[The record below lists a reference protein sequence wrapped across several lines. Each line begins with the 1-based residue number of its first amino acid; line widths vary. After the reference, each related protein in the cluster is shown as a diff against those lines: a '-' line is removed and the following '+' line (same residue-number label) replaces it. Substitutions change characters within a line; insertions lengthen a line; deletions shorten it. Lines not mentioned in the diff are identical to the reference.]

1 MVDDDK
7 PSGASPRD
15 PSRRGFLTV
24 GGAALAGAVIGG
36 AGGAAIG
43 ASVAGAG
50 GRDGFADDP
59 DPFAALAPRS
69 EPGFD
74 HVVVVMGENRSFD
87 NLLGYLY
94 TAETLPAGETFEG
107 LAFGTHSNTAPDGTV
122 VEAHVYRGDTDRIMS
137 LPDPD
142 PGEEYPHVN
151 TQIFGTVDPKT
162 NADLFVDE
170 MTTPFNAPTH
180 GEKATMSGFLEDYII
195 NFRRLRDGKEPSLDE
210 ARHIM
215 GRSRR
220 RCSRCSPPSPPSS
233 PCSTTGTPECPPRP
247 SATAPSSTPRPRTAS

>member
-94 TAETLPAGETFEG
+94 TAETLPAG
-107 LAFGTHSNTAPDGTV
+107 ASHSKV
-122 VEAHVYRGDTDRIMS
+122 SRS
-137 LPDPD
+137 
-142 PGEEYPHVN
+142 
-151 TQIFGTVDPKT
+151 
-162 NADLFVDE
+162 
-170 MTTPFNAPTH
+170 APT
-180 GEKATMSGFLEDYII
+180 AT
-195 NFRRLRDGKEPSLDE
+195 P
-210 ARHIM
+210 
-215 GRSRR
+215 
-220 RCSRCSPPSPPSS
+220 
-233 PCSTTGTPECPPRP
+233 
-247 SATAPSSTPRPRTAS
+247 PRTARWWRRTSTGGTRIAS